1 MATNASPS
9 PQARIIFEDAL
20 NRFEQTVNF
29 DDKREFQL
37 TTLQDVR
44 EAARQIERDLGD
56 RGCLRNM
63 RRLQPF
69 FDGLDRY
76 STIIEVLCNGTPYLP
91 YIWVS
96 GIRRLDHLNH
106 LNHCAGTCKTH
117 AQGGSPRSRIS
128 NRELS
133 ISQLAS
139 DFLSSFDKLI
149 GAYVRIAENL
159 PRFDRLSVTFQ
170 GTSDFQQVLAMVY
183 SDILEF
189 HRRAYKFFRRRGK
202 KWTL

>member
-9 PQARIIFEDAL
+9 PQARIHFEDAF

-37 TTLQDVR
+37 TTLKDVR

-76 STIIEVLCNGTPYLP
+76 SKIIEVLCNGTPYLP

-96 GIRRLDHLNH
+96 QMKNFRRLDQLN
-106 LNHCAGTCKTH
+106 NPNYCAGTCKTH
-117 AQGGSPRSRIS
+117 AEGT
-128 NRELS
+128 LS
-133 ISQLAS
+133 GPGLQI
-139 DFLSSFDKLI
+139 K
-149 GAYVRIAENL
+149 N
-159 PRFDRLSVTFQ
+159 
-170 GTSDFQQVLAMVY
+170 
-183 SDILEF
+183 
-189 HRRAYKFFRRRGK
+189 
-202 KWTL
+202 

>member
-1 MATNASPS
+1 
-9 PQARIIFEDAL
+9 
-20 NRFEQTVNF
+20 
-29 DDKREFQL
+29 
-37 TTLQDVR
+37 
-44 EAARQIERDLGD
+44 
-56 RGCLRNM
+56 M

-76 STIIEVLCNGTPYLP
+76 SKVIEILCNGTPYLS

-96 GIRRLDHLNH
+96 KARRLDHLNHSNH

-117 AQGGSPRSRIS
+117 AHSRSLGFRIS
-128 NRELS
+128 YRELN
-133 ISQLAS
+133 ISQLAV
-139 DFLSSFDKLI
+139 DFVSSFDKLI
-149 GAYVRIAENL
+149 GAYARIAENL

-202 KWTL
+202 K